1 MEFLNIIWV
10 YANCDQKMNI
20 KDISDYL
27 SKVKLK
33 DQDLNDNSLYSYYNL
48 ISLYMWNNFL
58 PAKENQ
64 QNKTYKNNIQLL
76 NSAWDKIK
84 NRTFINFGEFC
95 IKNEK
100 NSLELN
106 IKNLFKNYP
115 IDELTNVE
123 VSKITNK
130 ALLESNLNP
139 KETLFRYS
147 IQNPIRFIENDVK
160 TLYSK
165 FEQLLLNY
173 DQLTIELKLSIQN
186 EIELKIV
193 KQINVLMTLAQNLS
207 TFLYENK

>member
-20 KDISDYL
+20 KDVSDYL
-27 SKVKLK
+27 SKAKLK
-33 DQDLNDNSLYSYYNL
+33 YEDLNDNSLYSYYNL
-48 ISLYMWNNFL
+48 ISLYMWNNFF
-58 PAKENQ
+58 PAKENK